1 MGAFC
6 PTRGPFVPFIS
17 AQIHQRQQAGRRR
30 GRHIYVAP
38 AAAAPPSP
46 TLAAKSA
53 DGADW
58 HAIGRTVRDLE
69 GGVLSAWPRSELQL
83 QHAHRRSQLPR
94 LGVRSTSGVQFRE
107 RPLFFTLLALGAYKK
122 RYIHMVGRR
131 GRRWATLIIFSGS
144 TSSTMWQLIAHVQGR
159 FRDTFPGSI
168 PEIPG
173 ACESSQ
179 RAAFVG
185 DTHIRT
191 AGIVE

>member
-1 MGAFC
+1 MW
-6 PTRGPFVPFIS
+6 PTRGPFLPFII
-17 AQIHQRQQAGRRR
+17 AQIRQAGRRR
-30 GRHIYVAP
+30 GRHINVRVAL
-38 AAAAPPSP
+38 PSP
-46 TLAAKSA
+46 PPPKVATMTA

-83 QHAHRRSQLPR
+83 QHAHRRSQLPQ
-94 LGVRSTSGVQFRE
+94 LGVRSTGGVYFRE
-107 RPLFFTLLALGAYKK
+107 RPLFSTLLATGAYKD

-159 FRDTFPGSI
+159 FRDTFPGSS

-185 DTHIRT
+185 DTLIRT
-191 AGIVE
+191 AGIVELSVS